1 MKFYVLLTIIYIA
14 CKYIQN
20 LKKSRTALESHTS
33 KKLIRWQIL
42 LTKAL
47 IIRTSFVIVDVNE
60 CESGTADCE
69 HICINTIGG
78 YNCDCEFGFALHDK
92 DRRTCQKGIFQNIS

>member
-1 MKFYVLLTIIYIA
+1 MTIIYIA

-20 LKKSRTALESHTS
+20 LKKSRIALKSHTS
-33 KKLIRWQIL
+33 EKKHLFL
-42 LTKAL
+42 SKAL
-47 IIRTSFVIVDVNE
+47 IMRTIFVIVDVNE

-92 DRRTCQKGIFQNIS
+92 DRRTCQKGIFKNIS